1 LAYITSKYTDISI
14 SYILSQHIGNI
25 DIIIIKTKKKHVPH
39 LDLKN
44 MYTHIYIYIGLSGH
58 PNVYIQKIYRPTGPC
73 RILVYKI
80 GSPAYQ
86 KGTKIPHT
94 IRGPLGHPQ
103 LPLPQEAVV
112 AHPHLPQAV
121 VVEHPQDHP
130 AQAAV
135 VHLSSQR
142 AQLLAA

>member
-1 LAYITSKYTDISI
+1 
-14 SYILSQHIGNI
+14 
-25 DIIIIKTKKKHVPH
+25 
-39 LDLKN
+39 
-44 MYTHIYIYIGLSGH
+44 MYTHIYILA
-58 PNVYIQKIYRPTGPC
+58 
-73 RILVYKI
+73 
-80 GSPAYQ
+80 SPAIRMFTYKKYISPPARATYRYKQ
-86 KGTKIPHT
+86 SAHQPIKKGTKVPHT

-130 AQAAV
+130 AQAAG
-135 VHLSSQR
+135 VHSSSQR

>member
-25 DIIIIKTKKKHVPH
+25 DIIIIKTKTHVQH
-39 LDLKN
+39 ILDPKN
-44 MYTHIYIYIGLSGH
+44 MYTHIYILASPAI
-58 PNVYIQKIYRPTGPC
+58 RMFT
-73 RILVYKI
+73 YKKYI

-86 KGTKIPHT
+86 KGTKMPHT

-121 VVEHPQDHP
+121 VVGHPQDHP
-130 AQAAV
+130 APAAG
-135 VHLSSQR
+135 VHSSSQR

>member
-1 LAYITSKYTDISI
+1 LAYITSSYTYINI

-25 DIIIIKTKKKHVPH
+25 DIIIINTKTHVQH
-39 LDLKN
+39 IWIQKICIL
-44 MYTHIYIYIGLSGH
+44 IYIYIGLSGH
-58 PNVYIQKIYRPTGPC
+58 LNVYIQKNISAHRPVPH
-73 RILVYKI
+73 L
-80 GSPAYQ
+80 
-86 KGTKIPHT
+86 GTKNRLTSLSKRYTKIHHI

-130 AQAAV
+130 AQAAG
-135 VHLSSQR
+135 VHSSSQQ

>member
-25 DIIIIKTKKKHVPH
+25 DIIIIKNKTHVPH
-39 LDLKN
+39 LDLKKV
-44 MYTHIYIYIGLSGH
+44 YTHIYIKASPAIRMFTYKKYIGPPARAAS
-58 PNVYIQKIYRPTGPC
+58 R
-73 RILVYKI
+73 YKKSAHQPI
-80 GSPAYQ
+80 K
-86 KGTKIPHT
+86 KGTKVTHT

-130 AQAAV
+130 AQAAG
-135 VHLSSQR
+135 VHSSSQR